1 MSHPLIDRNDD
12 LRTLRDEGYAVGI
25 SGANLVVE
33 DIPYVTATGT
43 VRRDGVIV
51 APIVIGGDVVGP
63 PDTHVVF
70 FAGDMP
76 HTRDGHPVA
85 SFGASPHAQQITP
98 TRTTSFQFSAKPTS
112 GQYESHTRKIRTY
125 TSYICSHAAAL
136 EPDTTPLTRRVVPPD
151 DDTSPFCY
159 LDTASARAEI
169 NMITAKLAIERVAI
183 VGTGGTGSYVLDLV
197 AKTPVNEI
205 HLFDG
210 DVFSSHNAFRAP
222 GAASIEELRAQPY
235 KVDYL
240 RGRYSVL
247 HKRIVAHP
255 QYIDSTNVDS
265 LRDMRFVFLCI
276 DSNPAKRLIVQ
287 SLEDFGITFI
297 DVGMGLFETNA
308 TIGGILR
315 VTTSQADNRLAA
327 RANMSLDGST
337 ATDLYER
344 NIQVADLNMLNAT
357 LAVQKWKKLMG
368 FYQDTARERQLLYTV
383 RSNLVTTD
391 VDHESD

>member
-1 MSHPLIDRNDD
+1 MSHPLIDLNDD
-12 LRTLRDEGYAVGI
+12 LRRLRDEGYAVGI

-43 VRRDGVIV
+43 VRRDGIIV

-76 HTRDGHPVA
+76 HTRDGQPVA

-112 GQYESHTRKIRTY
+112 GQYPSHTRKIQTY

-136 EPDTTPLTRRVVPPD
+136 EPDATPLTRRVVPPD
-151 DDTSPFCY
+151 DDSSPFCY

-169 NMITAKLAIERVAI
+169 NMITAKLAVERVAI

-240 RGRYSVL
+240 RARYSVL

-265 LRDMRFVFLCI
+265 LRDMNFVFLCI
-276 DSNPAKRLIVQ
+276 DTNPAKRLIVQ
-287 SLEDFGITFI
+287 SLEDFGVTFI

-315 VTTSQADNRLAA
+315 VTTSQSDKRLAA

-337 ATDLYER
+337 GTDLYER

-391 VDHESD
+391 VDYESD

>member
-1 MSHPLIDRNDD
+1 MSHPLIDRSDD

-33 DIPYVTATGT
+33 DIPYVTAAGT

-51 APIVIGGDVVGP
+51 APIVIGGDLVGA

-70 FAGDMP
+70 FAGEMP
-76 HTRDGHPVA
+76 HTRDRQPVS

-98 TRTTSFQFSAKPTS
+98 TRTTSFQFSAKPTA
-112 GQYESHTRKIRTY
+112 GQYESHTKKIQTY

-136 EPDTTPLTRRVVPPD
+136 EPDATPLTRRVVPPD
-151 DDTSPFCY
+151 DDSSPFCY

-169 NMITAKLAIERVAI
+169 NMITAKLAVDRVAI

-197 AKTPVNEI
+197 AKTPVGEI
-205 HLFDG
+205 HIFDG

-222 GAASIEELRAQPY
+222 GAASVEELRAQPY

-247 HKRIVAHP
+247 HKRIVAHA
-255 QYIDSTNVDS
+255 QYVDATNVDS
-265 LRDMRFVFLCI
+265 LRGMGFVFLCI
-276 DSNPAKRLIVQ
+276 DANPGKRLIVQ
-287 SLEDFGITFI
+287 NLEDFGITFV
-297 DVGMGLFETNA
+297 DVGMGLFETNG

-315 VTTSQADNRLAA
+315 VTTSQADNRATA
-327 RANMSLDGST
+327 RATMSLGGS
-337 ATDLYER
+337 AEEDLYER
-344 NIQVADLNMLNAT
+344 NIQVADLNMLNAS

-368 FYQDTARERQLLYTV
+368 FYQDTAREQHLLYTV

-391 VDHESD
+391 VDDETD

>member
-1 MSHPLIDRNDD
+1 M
-12 LRTLRDEGYAVGI
+12 
-25 SGANLVVE
+25 
-33 DIPYVTATGT
+33 
-43 VRRDGVIV
+43 
-51 APIVIGGDVVGP
+51 
-63 PDTHVVF
+63 
-70 FAGDMP
+70 
-76 HTRDGHPVA
+76 
-85 SFGASPHAQQITP
+85 
-98 TRTTSFQFSAKPTS
+98 
-112 GQYESHTRKIRTY
+112 
-125 TSYICSHAAAL
+125 
-136 EPDTTPLTRRVVPPD
+136 PPD